1 MISNNPNK
9 AINLNLVDL
18 VCDNIPDWTW
28 TVVKEQLIDAM
39 VDAMPTHI
47 LEKLTGDPTGDER
60 ALEILDDYYE
70 SDELNKDLIVDA
82 FKILGED
89 QTTYLL
95 DALQL
100 EKIQQPTNND
110 ND

>member
-1 MISNNPNK
+1 MISDNPNK

-60 ALEILDDYYE
+60 ALKILDDYYRSNE
-70 SDELNKDLIVDA
+70 TNKDLIIDS

-100 EKIQQPTNND
+100 EKIQQPTNN
-110 ND
+110 NV

>member
-1 MISNNPNK
+1 MISSNPNK
-9 AINLNLVDL
+9 AINLDLVDL
-18 VCDNIPDWTW
+18 ICDNIPDWTW

-47 LEKLTGDPTGDER
+47 LEKLTGDPAGDER
-60 ALEILDDYYE
+60 ALEILDDYYK
-70 SDELNKDLIVDA
+70 SDKTNKDLIIDS

-100 EKIQQPTNND
+100 EKIQQPTNN

>member
-1 MISNNPNK
+1 MISDNPNK
-9 AINLNLVDL
+9 AINLNLVHL

-100 EKIQQPTNND
+100 EKIQQPTNN

>member
-18 VCDNIPDWTW
+18 VCDNIPEWTW
-28 TVVKEQLIDAM
+28 VVVKEQLIDAM

-100 EKIQQPTNND
+100 EKIQQPTNN

>member
-9 AINLNLVDL
+9 AINLDLVDL
-18 VCDNIPDWTW
+18 ICDNIPDWTW

-39 VDAMPTHI
+39 VDVMPTHI

-60 ALEILDDYYE
+60 ALEILDDYYK
-70 SDELNKDLIVDA
+70 SNELNKDLIVDA

-100 EKIQQPTNND
+100 NKIQQPTNN

>member
-18 VCDNIPDWTW
+18 VCDNIPEWTW

-100 EKIQQPTNND
+100 DKIQQPTNYND
-110 ND
+110 

>member
-1 MISNNPNK
+1 MISNNPNQ
-9 AINLNLVDL
+9 AINLDLVDL
-18 VCDNIPDWTW
+18 VCDNIPEWTW
-28 TVVKEQLIDAM
+28 TVVKEQLIDAI

-47 LEKLTGDPTGDER
+47 VEKLTGDPKDDKR
-60 ALEILDDYYE
+60 ALEILDDYYKSNE
-70 SDELNKDLIVDA
+70 TNKNLIIDS

-100 EKIQQPTNND
+100 EKIQQPTNN

>member
-1 MISNNPNK
+1 MISDNPNK

-60 ALEILDDYYE
+60 ALEILDDYYR
-70 SDELNKDLIVDA
+70 SNELNKDLIVDA

-100 EKIQQPTNND
+100 EKIQQPTNN

>member
-1 MISNNPNK
+1 MISSNPNK

-18 VCDNIPDWTW
+18 ICDNIPEWTW
-28 TVVKEQLIDAM
+28 VVVKEQLIDAI
-39 VDAMPTHI
+39 VDAMPTYI
-47 LEKLTGDPTGDER
+47 LEKLTGDPTNYER
-60 ALEILDDYYE
+60 AFEILDNYYKL
-70 SDELNKDLIVDA
+70 DELNKDLIVDA

-100 EKIQQPTNND
+100 EKIQQPINNND
-110 ND
+110 

>member
-1 MISNNPNK
+1 MISSNPNK
-9 AINLNLVDL
+9 AINLDLVDL
-18 VCDNIPDWTW
+18 ICDNIPDWTW

-47 LEKLTGDPTGDER
+47 REKLTGDPAGDER
-60 ALEILDDYYE
+60 ALEILDDYYK
-70 SDELNKDLIVDA
+70 SDKTNKDLIIDS

-100 EKIQQPTNND
+100 EKIQQPTNN

>member
-1 MISNNPNK
+1 MISSNPNK

-18 VCDNIPDWTW
+18 ICDNIPEWTW
-28 TVVKEQLIDAM
+28 VVVKEQLIDAI

-47 LEKLTGDPTGDER
+47 LEKLTGDPANYER
-60 ALEILDDYYE
+60 AFEILDNYYKL
-70 SDELNKDLIVDA
+70 DELNKDLIVDA

-100 EKIQQPTNND
+100 EKIQQPTNN

>member
-1 MISNNPNK
+1 MISDNPNK

-18 VCDNIPDWTW
+18 VCDNIPEWTW

-70 SDELNKDLIVDA
+70 SDETNKDLIVDA

-100 EKIQQPTNND
+100 EKIQQPTNYND
-110 ND
+110 